1 MEKAQ
6 VLVEHCEIDIFFLLH
21 FSKLLQAKT
30 ISVSTGSSSYAGL
43 LSFDYLPSW
52 KKFKKVKFS
61 IAPAYKSCA
70 GKPEE
75 TKMVLAVESLWRR
88 KKRRKNR
95 HRFDVY
101 FLTISIGSVAYLPPQ
116 YTYQDSK
123 LLAPDLIFWRIEF
136 KPVVYQRPKFL
147 AKNEGFQPS
156 VSAAEFKGGIWPNVK
171 FQIFSKWTVFID
183 LCKYFWC

>member
-101 FLTISIGSVAYLPPQ
+101 FLTISIGSVAYVLPL
-116 YTYQDSK
+116 YIIYIYQDSK
-123 LLAPDLIFWRIEF
+123 LLAPALIFWRIEF
-136 KPVVYQRPKFL
+136 KPVVYQRLKFL

-156 VSAAEFKGGIWPNVK
+156 VSAAEYKGWIRP
-171 FQIFSKWTVFID
+171 IFSKWTVKIRE
-183 LCKYFWC
+183 KRSHQIK